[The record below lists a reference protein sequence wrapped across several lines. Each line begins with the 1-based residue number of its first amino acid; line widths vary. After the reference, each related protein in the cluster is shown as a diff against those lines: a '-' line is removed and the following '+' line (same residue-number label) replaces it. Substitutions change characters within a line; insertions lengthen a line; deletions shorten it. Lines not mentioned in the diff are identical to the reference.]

1 MLLVTFK
8 FIIFY
13 YLTTSNI
20 VAASA
25 DWVQVGGDIDGEAA
39 GDQSGGSVSL
49 SEDGSR
55 VAIGAP
61 SNDGGGSDS
70 GHVRVY
76 DYDSSTWVQV
86 GGDIDG
92 EAASDNS
99 GMSVSLS
106 HDGSRVAIGALDN
119 DGGGS
124 GSGHVRVYDY
134 DSSTWVQ
141 VGGDI
146 DGEAADDRSGYI
158 VSLSSD
164 GSRVAVGAFRNDG
177 GGSDSGHV
185 RVYDYDSS
193 AWIQIGGDID
203 GEAAGD
209 ESGRSVSLSS
219 DGSRVAIGA
228 PGNDGSGTNAGHV
241 RVYEFDSSTWIQVGG
256 DIDGEAAGDE
266 SGLSVSLSGDGSRVA
281 IGAHLNDGGGSDSG
295 HVRVYDFDSSTWV
308 QVGGDID
315 GEAAGDQSGDRK
327 SISLSNDGSRVAI
340 GGYLNDGGSTDAGH
354 VRVYEYD
361 TLSSSWIQLG
371 TDIDG
376 DIVDGK
382 SGRLCISSDG
392 RVVAVGA
399 YNANTATGQ
408 VRIWQIAYPP
418 SCQPSVEPSAGP
430 SRVLSAKD
438 WTQIGHD
445 IDGEAAG
452 DKSGYSVSLSG
463 DGSRVAIGAFVNE
476 GDGVGSGHVRVYDY
490 DSSTWGQ
497 VGGDIDGEAAGDN
510 SGRSVSLSSDGS
522 RVAIG
527 ANANDGGGTNS
538 GHVRVYQYDSST
550 WVQVGGDI
558 DGETA
563 GDYSGFTV
571 SLSSVGSRVAVGAY
585 LNDGGG
591 TESGHVRVHEYD
603 SSSWVQVGGD
613 IDGEAAGDR
622 SGLCVSL
629 SSDGSRVAVGAPYN
643 DGGGTDAG
651 HVRVYQFDSSTWIQV
666 GGDIDGEAA
675 EDESGI
681 SVSMSG
687 DGSRVAIGAQF
698 NDGGGSDSGHVRVYD
713 YDSSTWVQVG
723 GDIDGEAAGDWSG
736 RTKSISLSNDGSRVA
751 IGAELNDGG
760 GSDAGHVR
768 VYEYDTLSSSWIQL
782 GTDIDGNIVNGKSG
796 RVSLSSDG
804 RVVAVGAYDA
814 NAGTGQVRIWQIAH
828 PPSGQ
833 PTSQPSGEPSAPPSG
848 VPSHQPTSRDWT
860 QLGQDID
867 GEAAG
872 DYAGISV
879 SLSGDG
885 SRVAIG
891 GNANDEG
898 GSDAGHVR
906 VYDYDSSTWVQ
917 LGEDI
922 DGGAAGDNFGMSV
935 SLSSDG
941 SRVAIGAYLNDGGG
955 TNSGHVRVYAYDSST
970 WVQVGGDIDGEA
982 TDDRSGLSVSLSN
995 DGSRVAIGAYRNDG
1009 GGSDS
1014 GHVRVYVY
1022 DSSAWIQVGG
1032 DIDGEATD
1040 DSSGRSVSLSS
1051 DGSRVAIGAPY
1062 NDGGGIDA
1070 GHVRVYQFDSSAWIQ
1085 VGGDIDGE
1093 AAADESGISVSLSG
1107 DGSRV
1112 AIGAQFNDGG
1122 GSDSG
1127 HVRVYDYDSST
1138 WVQVGGDID
1147 GEAAGDRSGR
1157 TKSIALSIG
1166 GSRVAIGADLN
1177 DGGGTDAGHV
1187 RVYEYDT
1194 LSSSWIQL
1202 GTDIDGNIVDG
1213 KSGRVSIS
1221 SDGGVVAVG
1230 AYDANA
1236 ATGQVRIW
1244 QIAHP
1249 PSGQPTCQPSGE
1261 PSTGPSGVPSYLPT
1275 ARDWTQLGQ
1284 DIDGEAAGDYA
1295 GISVSL
1301 SGDGSRVAIG
1311 AYTNDGGDTNS
1322 GHVRVYDYDSS
1333 NWVQVGGDIDGE
1345 AAEDRSGYAVSL
1357 SSDGSR
1363 VAIGAYKNDGGGSDS
1378 GHVRVYGYDSSTWV
1392 QVGGDIDGE
1401 AADDTSGFAV
1411 SLSSDGSRVAIGA
1424 YKNDG
1429 GGSDSGHVR
1438 VYDYDSSTWVQVGG
1452 DIDGEAADDRS
1463 GFAVSLSRDGSRVAI
1478 GTPYNDG
1485 GGTDAGHV
1493 RVYEFDS
1500 SAWIQVGGDIDG
1512 EAAGDE
1518 SGMSVSMSGD
1528 GSRVAI
1534 GARLNDGGGSN
1545 SGHVRVYDFDS
1556 STWVQVG
1563 GDIDGEATGDQSGDK
1578 KSISLSNDGSRV
1590 AIGAELND
1598 GGGTDAGHVRVFE
1611 YDTLS
1616 SSWIQLGTDIDGD
1629 IVDGKSGRLCLSSD
1643 GRVVAVGA
1651 YNANA
1656 GTGQVRIWQIASQ
1669 ASGQP
1674 SCQPSGEPSAQPS
1687 GVPSLQPT
1695 TRDWTQLGQDID
1707 GEAAGDSTGIS
1718 VSLSGDGSR
1727 VAIGGNANDEG
1738 GSDAGHVRI
1747 YDYDS
1752 STWVQVGE
1760 DIDGE
1765 SAGDNSGISVS
1776 LSSDGNRVAIGAH
1789 LNDGGGTDSGHVR
1802 VYDYD
1807 SSTWVQVGGDIDGE
1821 AAGDYS
1827 GYKLSLSSDG
1837 SRVAIGAYLNNGG
1850 GTNSGH
1856 VRVYEYDSSAWV
1868 QVGGDIDGE
1877 AADDRCGFSVS
1888 LSSDGSRVAIG
1899 APYNDGGGSTAG
1911 HVRVY
1916 EFDSS
1921 TWVQVGGDIDG
1932 EAAADQSGISVS
1944 LSGDGSRVA
1953 IGARYNDGGGSDSGH
1968 VRVYDYDTSS
1978 WVQVGGDIDGEAAG
1992 DLSGHRKTLSLSND
2006 GSRVAIGAELNDGG
2020 GTDAGHVRV
2029 YEYDTLSSSWIQL
2042 GTDIDGD
2049 VVDGKSGRVSISS
2062 DGRIVAV
2069 GAYNVNAASGQ
2080 VRIWQIAHPPSGQ
2093 PSCQPSGEPSAQA
2106 SGVPSGL
2113 PTTRYWTQLGQD
2125 IDGEAAGDYAGISVS
2140 LSGDGSRVAIGAN
2153 ANDEGGSDAGHV
2165 RVYDYDS
2172 STWVQVGEDI
2182 DGEAAGDNSGIS
2194 VSLSSDGSR
2203 VAIGAYF
2210 NDGGGIDSGY
2220 VRVYD
2225 YDSSTWVQVGGDIDG
2240 ESADDNSG
2248 VSVSLS
2254 TDGSHVAIGAFRN
2267 DGGGSDSGHV
2277 RVYFYDSSA
2286 WIQVG
2291 GDIDGEAAGDSS
2303 GRSVSLAND
2312 GSRVAI
2318 GANTNDGRGT
2328 NGGHVRVYEFDSS
2341 TWIQV
2346 GGDIDGEAA
2355 GDESGISV
2363 SLSGNGSRVA
2373 IGARYNDGGGS
2384 DSGHVRVYDYDTS
2397 SWVQVGGD
2405 IDGEAAG
2412 DLSGHR
2418 KTLSLS
2424 NDGSRV
2430 AIGAEL
2436 NDGGGTDA
2444 GHVRVFEYDTLSSSW
2459 IQLGT
2464 DIDGDIVDGKSGRVS
2479 ISSDGRVVAVGAYD
2493 VNAGTGQVR
2502 IWQIAHSPSGQP
2514 SCQPSG
2520 EPSAQP
2526 SGVPSHQ
2533 PMARDWTQLGQDIDG
2548 EAAGDYAG
2556 VSVSLSGDGSRVAIG
2571 ANANDEGGSDAGHV
2585 RVYDYD
2591 SSTWVQVG
2599 EDIDGESAGDNS
2611 GVSVS
2616 LSSDGSR
2623 VAIGAYLDDG
2633 GGTDSGHVR
2642 VYDYDLSTWV
2652 QVGGDI
2658 DGEAADDR
2666 SGLSVSMSNDGSRV
2680 AIGAYRNDGEGTN
2693 SGHVRV
2699 YDYDSSVWVQ
2709 VGGDIDGEAA
2719 GDASGRSVSLSSD
2732 GIRVAIGA
2740 YTNGGGGTDAGHVRV
2755 FEFDSSTWIQVGG
2768 DIDGEA
2774 AADES
2779 GMSVSMSGNGS
2790 RVAIGARFNDGGGS
2804 DSGHV
2809 RVYIYD
2815 SSSWVQVGGDID
2827 GEATGDWSG
2836 STKTLSLSNDGS
2848 RVAIGAELNDGGGT
2862 DAGHVRVYEYD
2873 TLSSSWI
2880 QMGTDI
2886 DGDIVDGRSGR
2897 VSMSSDGRVVA
2908 VGAYNANAGTGQV
2921 RIWQIASLA
2930 SGQPSCQPSGEP
2942 SSQPSGLP
2950 SHQPTARDWTQL
2962 GQDIDGEAA
2971 GDKCGNTV
2979 SLSGDGSRV
2988 VIAASS
2994 NDGGGSG
3001 SGHVRVYDYDSSTW
3015 VQVGEDIDG
3024 EAASDNSGISV
3035 SLSSDG
3041 SRVAI
3046 GANANDGAG
3055 SNSGHVRVYDYDS
3068 STWVQVGGDID
3079 GEAAGDYS
3087 GYAVS
3092 MSSDGSRV
3100 AVGAFLNDGGGSDSG
3115 HVRVYDYDSSAW
3127 IQIGGDIDGE
3137 AAGDESGR
3145 SVSLSS
3151 DGSRVAIGAPYND
3164 GGGSDAGHVRVYE
3177 FDSSTWIQ
3185 VGGDIDGE
3193 AAGDESGMSV
3203 SLSGDGSRV
3212 AIGAPLNDGEGS
3224 NSGHVRVY
3232 DYDTSTW
3239 IQVGGDID
3247 GEGAGD
3253 RSGDKKSISLSDDGS
3268 RVAIGAELNDGGG
3281 SDAGHVR
3288 VFEYDTLSSSWIQ
3301 LGTDIDGDI
3310 VNGNSGR
3317 LSMSSDGRVVAVG
3330 ADSVNAG
3337 SGQVRIWQIS
3347 NLPSSQPSGKP
3358 SGEPSAQPTARDWT
3372 QLGQDIDGEAAGDY
3386 AGISVSLSGD
3396 GSRVAIGGN
3405 ANDEGGSDAGH
3416 VRVYDYDS
3424 STWVQVG
3431 EDIDGEAAGDNSGV
3445 SVSLSS
3451 DGSRVAIGA
3460 YFNDG
3465 GGTDSGHV
3473 RVYDYGSSTWVQVGG
3488 DIDGEAAGDYSGFAV
3503 SLSSVGSRVAI
3514 GAYLN
3519 NGGGTNSGHVRVY
3532 DYDSSVWVQ
3541 VGGDIDGEAA
3551 DDRSGRSVSLS
3562 SAGSRVAIGANT
3574 NDGSGTNTGHVRV
3587 YEFDSSTWVQV
3598 GGDIDGEATADESGM
3613 SVSMSGN
3620 GSRVAI
3626 GARYNA
3632 GAGSRSGHV
3641 RVYDYDSSTWVQV
3654 GGDIDGEAAG
3664 DESGSWKSIS
3674 LSNDGSRVAIGAYL
3688 NDGGGTDAGHVRVYE
3703 YDTLSSS
3710 WIQLGTDI
3718 DGDIVDG
3725 KSGRVSMSS
3734 DGRVVAVGA
3743 YDVNAG
3749 TGQVRIWQIA
3759 PLPSGQPSC
3768 QPSGEPTAQPS
3779 GVPSHQPTARDWT
3792 QLGQDVDGEAAG
3804 DNTGISLSLSGDGS
3818 RVAIGGNANDEGG
3831 SDAGHVRVY
3840 DYDSST
3846 WVQVGEDIDGEAA
3859 GDNSGV
3865 SVSLSSD
3872 GNRVAIGAHLND
3884 GGGTDSGHVR
3894 VYDYDSSTWVQVGGD
3909 IDGEAAGDYSGYAVS
3924 LSSDGSRVAV
3934 GAFLN
3939 DGEGSDSGHVRVY
3952 DYDSSAWVQVG
3963 GNIDGEAA
3971 GDASGRSVSLSS
3983 DGSRVAIGA
3992 NTNDGGG
3999 TDAGHVRV
4007 FEFDSSTWIQVG
4019 GDIDG
4024 EAAGDESGM
4033 SVSMSGDGSR
4043 LAIGAH
4049 FNDGGGSDSGHVRVY
4064 DYDTSTWVQV
4074 GGDIDGEAAGDLSGH
4089 RKTLSLSND
4098 GCRVAIGAELN
4109 DGGGTDAG
4117 HVRVYEYD
4125 TLSSSWI
4132 QLGADIDGDIVDGKS
4147 GRVSVS
4153 SDGRVVAVGAYDA
4166 NSGTGQVRIWH
4177 IAQPPS
4183 GQPSGVPSDH
4193 PTARDWTQLGQ
4204 DIDGEG
4210 AGDSTG
4216 ISVSLSGDGSRVAIG
4231 GNANDEGGSAAGH
4244 VRVYDYDSSTWVQV
4258 GEDIDGEAAGDNS
4271 GMSVSLSSDGSR
4283 VAIGAH
4289 NNDGGGSGSGHVRV
4303 YDYDSSTW
4311 IQVGGDIDGEAAGDY
4326 SGYTVSLS
4334 NVGSRVAIGAFLNDG
4349 GGTNSGHVRVYEF
4362 DSSSWIQIG
4371 GDIDGEAAVDSSG
4384 RCVSLSSDG
4393 SRVAI
4398 GAPNNDGGGTDAGHV
4413 RVYEFDS
4420 STWVQVGGDIDGEAA
4435 ADQSGISVSMCG
4447 DGSRVAIGAQLND
4460 GGGSDS
4466 GHVRVYDY
4474 DSSTW
4479 VQVGG
4484 DIDGEVAGDRS
4495 GSSKSISLSN
4505 DGSRVAI
4512 GAELNDGGGTNA
4524 GHVRVFEYDTLSS
4537 SWIQLGTDIDG
4548 DIVDGKSGRV
4558 SMSSDGR
4565 VVAVGA
4571 YDANA
4576 GTGQVRILQISSLP
4590 SGQASCQ
4597 PSGEPSAQPSGEPTD
4612 QPTGRPSGEPTAQPS
4627 MQPTGHPS
4635 GEPSGQPRGVP
4646 SGQPTAQPSMQPT
4659 GRPSGEPSGQPSG
4672 VPSGQPTGEPTVQP
4686 SMQPTGQPSGVPS
4699 GQPTGEPTVQP
4710 SMQPTGQPIG
4720 EPSGQPS
4727 GEPSGQ
4733 PSGDPSGQPTGD
4745 PTVQPSVQSTG
4756 QPSGEPSV
4764 QPTGEPSGWPSG
4776 DPSSQPSSEPTG
4788 HPSGDPSGQPSEEPT
4803 AQPSMQPTGHPSGEP
4818 SRQPTGEPT
4827 AQPSMQ
4833 PTGQPSGE
4841 PSVPPTGEPSGWP
4854 SGDPSSQPSS
4864 EPTGHPSG
4872 DPSGQ
4877 PSEEPTAPPSMQPT
4891 GHPSGE
4897 PSGQPT
4903 GEPTAQPSMQ
4913 PTGQPSGEPSA
4924 QPSGEPSGWP
4934 SGDPSSQP
4942 SSEPTGHPSGDP
4954 SGQPS
4959 EEPTAPPSMQPTGH
4973 PSGEPSGQPTGEPTA
4988 QPSMQPT
4995 GQPSGEP
5002 SVQPTGEPSGWPS
5015 GDPSSQP
5022 SSEPTGHPSG
5032 DPSGQPSGEPTAPPS
5047 MQPTGH
5053 PSGEPSGQPTG
5064 EPTAQP
5070 SMQPTGQPSGDPSG
5084 QPSEEPTAQPS
5095 VQPTGQPSG
5104 DPSGQPSE
5112 EPTAQ
5117 PSMQPTRHPSGEPSG
5132 QPSGVPSGQPTV
5144 EPTAQPSMQPTG
5156 RPIGE
5161 PSGQPSGEPSGQPT
5175 TQPSSYPSRQP
5186 SCCPSGIPSRWP
5198 SCDPSAQPTSRPN
5211 SVPSSSPSVRPSHVP
5226 VSSVP
5231 TIRGATN
5238 MPTFTPTPSP
5248 TVIPTIPL
5256 VDPPAINMCQISNDG
5271 SYISV
5276 IFDKSTNRATLK
5288 RSHRCVEFLTFDGAA
5303 NALCVWKENSV
5314 LRVYP
5319 TGYEFST
5326 TTDLVGIGDKILV
5339 KDGMLRANC
5348 PTTATVEE
5356 CLKWLTSS
5364 NVQCVVTQPDSP
5376 LSPEIAISVPS
5387 VVSPCTTFI
5396 LDLTASTGSGG
5407 RPWAEVTV
5415 NVSSVFVS
5423 NRSLISASRITDF
5436 YRDDYALSPPT
5447 PLTSDYMVENS
5458 SYAFTVRLCNYLQQC
5473 NSASVTVDVMK
5484 LNVIPIVTVAGSPSR
5499 RMKRS
5504 QTLSISTDAYVSY
5517 CNSSSRYSDMILHWE
5532 VSEKGV
5538 TIDHL
5543 SSTSRDPFKFMLPG
5557 LSLSAGHSYTVTI
5570 VVTDKLFGGQASA
5583 SVFVEITPSDVVAV
5597 ITGGASRIW
5606 SVDDGNIT
5614 VDASNSYDPDAVSK
5628 DLSLLEYKWSC
5639 GQSQSRET
5647 LSYSFCT
5654 ELLSPLRRSSSPQLT
5669 LDMSVANLNDLIGAS
5684 IVISVEVVGSLNR
5697 TDNASVS
5704 YTIIQSNSPRISF
5717 AADPPQVIYTH
5728 RRLELMTL
5736 VEINIESVAEWSV
5749 NDQKLDLS
5757 TITVTS
5763 TFTEFAKPGRYMF
5776 NMAIREFQLVAGSL
5790 YDFSLSVRN
5799 TQGEGLYTTL
5809 TLSVHVV
5816 EVPHSGEFFVSPS
5829 HGTEFLDYFSFAT
5842 SLWAN
5847 DELPLT
5853 YLFGYFGSVEDDYTD
5868 IIALNGR
5875 GHSAFLSEQLLPAG
5889 QEAYNYTLA
5898 CGVYV
5903 FNNLNA
5909 MGHINQSVQVIKA
5922 PIPED
5927 ELTAAIMTQLLHAS
5941 SRQDTVKLKSVISV
5955 GISVLNGAN
5964 CSLAPISCESLG
5976 RYECGKT
5983 SHSCGECL
5991 PELLGQDG
5999 GDGNSPCYNVSEES
6013 SPSVISSNSSCDES
6027 FDCPDMQVC
6036 SRGRCVF
6043 RSKSCPSSC
6052 SDRGKCRFELI
6063 STGVELQQCLIS
6075 DFTCRARC
6083 ECDDGYLGAG
6093 CTVSQSA
6100 VAARQDARLQL
6111 ILSLNETLQYED
6123 VSEDSMTSIIRRV
6136 VNAGSV
6142 STELVESSC
6151 LVLQSIITS
6160 VLELID
6166 GATELSAINA
6176 AGLFDVLDNCDDV
6189 YDRVSH
6195 SSDVQGVSRKLSAK
6209 QIRALENNN
6218 NLREFL
6224 SIFTAESMVA
6234 GESTKNFIQSHSRSS
6249 MSKNAA
6255 NAAFEQ
6261 NVPRTQLESLF
6272 GFPVSKVQLEES
6284 HSGDETL
6291 TRSVILAENNVVNA
6305 SLSSNS
6311 ISVRQLLSSSD
6322 TSTLSEV
6329 SDSHVLITLQ
6339 NKSPQ
6344 KYVTLNESANAT
6356 LFITQCSL
6364 SNRSQSINYTCP
6376 NGEIVSHVCNGANEV
6391 ISTECPNQLYLPACV
6406 VLSSVGPKPSCDLV
6420 SFTPTNVTCNCTVTL
6435 HPPSIERKVGNVGR
6449 SRSAQSLG
6457 YIEIATMS
6465 QHTFEGVISTNRE
6478 VVDLSPRDIL
6488 NGLTIIVMFS
6498 IFWGCG
6504 VLGLFELIRN
6514 SWFSCHREVK
6524 PRERKRQSTLSE
6536 GVSLE
6541 AKQGYLLRYAI
6552 ATSHSRLVDCC

>member
-61 SNDGGGSDS
+61 SNDGGGSAS
-70 GHVRVY
+70 GHIRVY

-92 EAASDNS
+92 EAGGDNS
-99 GMSVSLS
+99 GVSVSLS
-106 HDGSRVAIGALDN
+106 SDGSRVAIGAHTN

-146 DGEAADDRSGYI
+146 DGEAAGDYSGYA
-158 VSLSSD
+158 VSLSSV

-177 GGSDSGHV
+177 GGTNSGHV
-185 RVYDYDSS
+185 RVYEYDSS
-193 AWIQIGGDID
+193 VWVQIGGDID

-209 ESGRSVSLSS
+209 ESGRCVSLSS

-228 PGNDGSGTNAGHV
+228 PDNDGGGTNAGHV

-256 DIDGEAAGDE
+256 DIDGEAAEDE
-266 SGLSVSLSGDGSRVA
+266 SGLSVSLSGNGSRVA
-281 IGAHLNDGGGSDSG
+281 IGAHLNDGGGSNSG
-295 HVRVYDFDSSTWV
+295 HFRVYDFDSSTWV

-315 GEAAGDQSGDRK
+315 GEAAGDQSGSRK

-340 GGYLNDGGSTDAGH
+340 GSYLNDGGGTDSGH

-376 DIVDGK
+376 DIVDGN
-382 SGRLCISSDG
+382 SGRLCMSSDG

-399 YNANTATGQ
+399 YNANAGSGQ

-418 SCQPSVEPSAGP
+418 SCQPSGEPSAGP
-430 SRVLSAKD
+430 SGDPSGRD

-476 GDGVGSGHVRVYDY
+476 GEGIGSGHVRVYDY

-651 HVRVYQFDSSTWIQV
+651 HVRVYEFDSSTWVQV

-760 GSDAGHVR
+760 GTDAGHVR
-768 VYEYDTLSSSWIQL
+768 VFEYDTLSSSWIQL
-782 GTDIDGNIVNGKSG
+782 GTDIDGDIVDGNSG
-796 RVSLSSDG
+796 RVSMSSDG
-804 RVVAVGAYDA
+804 RVVAVGAYNA
-814 NAGTGQVRIWQIAH
+814 NAGTGQVRIWQIASL
-828 PPSGQ
+828 PSGQ
-833 PTSQPSGEPSAPPSG
+833 PSCQPSGEPSAQSIG
-848 VPSHQPTSRDWT
+848 VPSHQPTTRDWT

-872 DYAGISV
+872 D
-879 SLSGDG
+879 
-885 SRVAIG
+885 
-891 GNANDEG
+891 
-898 GSDAGHVR
+898 
-906 VYDYDSSTWVQ
+906 
-917 LGEDI
+917 
-922 DGGAAGDNFGMSV
+922 
-935 SLSSDG
+935 
-941 SRVAIGAYLNDGGG
+941 
-955 TNSGHVRVYAYDSST
+955 
-970 WVQVGGDIDGEA
+970 
-982 TDDRSGLSVSLSN
+982 
-995 DGSRVAIGAYRNDG
+995 
-1009 GGSDS
+1009 
-1014 GHVRVYVY
+1014 
-1022 DSSAWIQVGG
+1022 
-1032 DIDGEATD
+1032 
-1040 DSSGRSVSLSS
+1040 
-1051 DGSRVAIGAPY
+1051 
-1062 NDGGGIDA
+1062 
-1070 GHVRVYQFDSSAWIQ
+1070 
-1085 VGGDIDGE
+1085 
-1093 AAADESGISVSLSG
+1093 
-1107 DGSRV
+1107 
-1112 AIGAQFNDGG
+1112 
-1122 GSDSG
+1122 
-1127 HVRVYDYDSST
+1127 
-1138 WVQVGGDID
+1138 
-1147 GEAAGDRSGR
+1147 
-1157 TKSIALSIG
+1157 
-1166 GSRVAIGADLN
+1166 
-1177 DGGGTDAGHV
+1177 
-1187 RVYEYDT
+1187 
-1194 LSSSWIQL
+1194 
-1202 GTDIDGNIVDG
+1202 
-1213 KSGRVSIS
+1213 
-1221 SDGGVVAVG
+1221 
-1230 AYDANA
+1230 
-1236 ATGQVRIW
+1236 
-1244 QIAHP
+1244 
-1249 PSGQPTCQPSGE
+1249 C
-1261 PSTGPSGVPSYLPT
+1261 
-1275 ARDWTQLGQ
+1275 
-1284 DIDGEAAGDYA
+1284 A

-1311 AYTNDGGDTNS
+1311 AYRNDGGDTNS

-1333 NWVQVGGDIDGE
+1333 TWVQVGEDIDGE

-1363 VAIGAYKNDGGGSDS
+1363 VAIGAYDNDGGGSDS

-1401 AADDTSGFAV
+1401 AAGDTSGFAV

-1493 RVYEFDS
+1493 RVYQFDS

-1518 SGMSVSMSGD
+1518 SGMSVSMSGN

-1545 SGHVRVYDFDS
+1545 SGHIRVYDYDS
-1556 STWVQVG
+1556 STWFQVG

-1598 GGGTDAGHVRVFE
+1598 GGGTDAGNVRVFE

-1629 IVDGKSGRLCLSSD
+1629 IVDGKSGRLCM
-1643 GRVVAVGA
+1643 
-1651 YNANA
+1651 
-1656 GTGQVRIWQIASQ
+1656 
-1669 ASGQP
+1669 
-1674 SCQPSGEPSAQPS
+1674 
-1687 GVPSLQPT
+1687 
-1695 TRDWTQLGQDID
+1695 
-1707 GEAAGDSTGIS
+1707 
-1718 VSLSGDGSR
+1718 
-1727 VAIGGNANDEG
+1727 
-1738 GSDAGHVRI
+1738 
-1747 YDYDS
+1747 
-1752 STWVQVGE
+1752 
-1760 DIDGE
+1760 
-1765 SAGDNSGISVS
+1765 
-1776 LSSDGNRVAIGAH
+1776 
-1789 LNDGGGTDSGHVR
+1789 
-1802 VYDYD
+1802 
-1807 SSTWVQVGGDIDGE
+1807 
-1821 AAGDYS
+1821 
-1827 GYKLSLSSDG
+1827 
-1837 SRVAIGAYLNNGG
+1837 
-1850 GTNSGH
+1850 
-1856 VRVYEYDSSAWV
+1856 
-1868 QVGGDIDGE
+1868 
-1877 AADDRCGFSVS
+1877 
-1888 LSSDGSRVAIG
+1888 
-1899 APYNDGGGSTAG
+1899 
-1911 HVRVY
+1911 
-1916 EFDSS
+1916 
-1921 TWVQVGGDIDG
+1921 
-1932 EAAADQSGISVS
+1932 
-1944 LSGDGSRVA
+1944 
-1953 IGARYNDGGGSDSGH
+1953 
-1968 VRVYDYDTSS
+1968 
-1978 WVQVGGDIDGEAAG
+1978 
-1992 DLSGHRKTLSLSND
+1992 
-2006 GSRVAIGAELNDGG
+2006 
-2020 GTDAGHVRV
+2020 
-2029 YEYDTLSSSWIQL
+2029 
-2042 GTDIDGD
+2042 
-2049 VVDGKSGRVSISS
+2049 
-2062 DGRIVAV
+2062 
-2069 GAYNVNAASGQ
+2069 
-2080 VRIWQIAHPPSGQ
+2080 
-2093 PSCQPSGEPSAQA
+2093 
-2106 SGVPSGL
+2106 
-2113 PTTRYWTQLGQD
+2113 
-2125 IDGEAAGDYAGISVS
+2125 
-2140 LSGDGSRVAIGAN
+2140 
-2153 ANDEGGSDAGHV
+2153 
-2165 RVYDYDS
+2165 
-2172 STWVQVGEDI
+2172 
-2182 DGEAAGDNSGIS
+2182 
-2194 VSLSSDGSR
+2194 
-2203 VAIGAYF
+2203 
-2210 NDGGGIDSGY
+2210 
-2220 VRVYD
+2220 
-2225 YDSSTWVQVGGDIDG
+2225 
-2240 ESADDNSG
+2240 
-2248 VSVSLS
+2248 
-2254 TDGSHVAIGAFRN
+2254 
-2267 DGGGSDSGHV
+2267 
-2277 RVYFYDSSA
+2277 
-2286 WIQVG
+2286 
-2291 GDIDGEAAGDSS
+2291 
-2303 GRSVSLAND
+2303 
-2312 GSRVAI
+2312 
-2318 GANTNDGRGT
+2318 
-2328 NGGHVRVYEFDSS
+2328 
-2341 TWIQV
+2341 
-2346 GGDIDGEAA
+2346 
-2355 GDESGISV
+2355 
-2363 SLSGNGSRVA
+2363 
-2373 IGARYNDGGGS
+2373 
-2384 DSGHVRVYDYDTS
+2384 
-2397 SWVQVGGD
+2397 
-2405 IDGEAAG
+2405 
-2412 DLSGHR
+2412 
-2418 KTLSLS
+2418 
-2424 NDGSRV
+2424 
-2430 AIGAEL
+2430 
-2436 NDGGGTDA
+2436 
-2444 GHVRVFEYDTLSSSW
+2444 
-2459 IQLGT
+2459 
-2464 DIDGDIVDGKSGRVS
+2464 
-2479 ISSDGRVVAVGAYD
+2479 SSDGRVVAVGAYD

-2502 IWQIAHSPSGQP
+2502 IWQIASLPSGQP

-2533 PMARDWTQLGQDIDG
+2533 PTTRDWTQLGQDIDG

-2571 ANANDEGGSDAGHV
+2571 ANNNDDVGSDAGHV

-2591 SSTWVQVG
+2591 SSTWVQLG
-2599 EDIDGESAGDNS
+2599 EDIDGEAGGDNS

-2623 VAIGAYLDDG
+2623 VAIGAHLNDG

-2666 SGLSVSMSNDGSRV
+2666 SGLSVSLSNDGSRV
-2680 AIGAYRNDGEGTN
+2680 AIGAYLNDGEGTN
-2693 SGHVRV
+2693 SGNVRV
-2699 YDYDSSVWVQ
+2699 YDYDSSAWVQ

-2732 GIRVAIGA
+2732 GSRVAIGA
-2740 YTNGGGGTDAGHVRV
+2740 YTNDGGGTDAGHVRV
-2755 FEFDSSTWIQVGG
+2755 YEFDSSTWIQVGG

-2774 AADES
+2774 AGDES
-2779 GMSVSMSGNGS
+2779 GMSVSMSGDGS

-2815 SSSWVQVGGDID
+2815 SSSWVRVGGDID
-2827 GEATGDWSG
+2827 GEGAGDRSG

-2880 QMGTDI
+2880 QLGTDI

-2930 SGQPSCQPSGEP
+2930 SGQPSGQPSGEP

-2988 VIAASS
+2988 AIAASS

-3015 VQVGEDIDG
+3015 VQVGGDIDG

-3046 GANANDGAG
+3046 GAHNNDGGG
-3055 SNSGHVRVYDYDS
+3055 SGSGHVRVYDYDS

-3127 IQIGGDIDGE
+3127 VQVGGNIDGE
-3137 AAGDESGR
+3137 AAGDVSGR

-3151 DGSRVAIGAPYND
+3151 DGSRVAIGAPSND
-3164 GGGSDAGHVRVYE
+3164 GGGTDAGHVRVYE

-3193 AAGDESGMSV
+3193 AAGDASGMSV

-3212 AIGAPLNDGEGS
+3212 AIGAPLNDGGGS
-3224 NSGHVRVY
+3224 DSGHVRVY

-3239 IQVGGDID
+3239 VRVGGDID
-3247 GEGAGD
+3247 GEAAGD
-3253 RSGDKKSISLSDDGS
+3253 LSGDKKSISLSDDGS

-3281 SDAGHVR
+3281 TDAGHVR

-3317 LSMSSDGRVVAVG
+3317 LCMSSDGRVVAVG
-3330 ADSVNAG
+3330 ADGVNAG

-3347 NLPSSQPSGKP
+3347 NLQLSQPSGKP

-3386 AGISVSLSGD
+3386 AGISVSLSGDGSRVAIGANANDEGGTDAGHVRVYDYDSSTWVQVGEDIDGEAGGDNSGVSVSLSSDGSRVAIGAYFNDGGGTDSGHVRVYDYDSSTWVQVGGDIDGEAAGDYSGFAVSLSSVGSRVAIGAYLNNGGGTNSGHVRVYDYDSSAWVQVGGDIDGEAADDRSGRSVSLSSDGSRVAIGANTNDGSGTNAGHVRVYELDSSTWVQVGGDIDGEATADESGMSVSMSGDGSRVAIGARYNAGAGSRSGHFRVYDYDSSTWVQVGGDIDGEAASDESGSWKSISLSNDGSRVAIGAELNDGGGTDAGHVRVYEYDSLSSSWIQLGTDIDGDIVNGKSGRVCMSSDGRVVAVGAYDVNAGTGQVRIWQIASLPSGQPSCQPSGEPSAQPSGVPSHQPTTRDWTQLGQDIDGEAAGDNTGISVSLSGD

-3445 SVSLSS
+3445 SVSMSS
-3451 DGSRVAIGA
+3451 DGS
-3460 YFNDG
+3460 
-3465 GGTDSGHV
+3465 
-3473 RVYDYGSSTWVQVGG
+3473 
-3488 DIDGEAAGDYSGFAV
+3488 
-3503 SLSSVGSRVAI
+3503 
-3514 GAYLN
+3514 
-3519 NGGGTNSGHVRVY
+3519 
-3532 DYDSSVWVQ
+3532 
-3541 VGGDIDGEAA
+3541 
-3551 DDRSGRSVSLS
+3551 
-3562 SAGSRVAIGANT
+3562 
-3574 NDGSGTNTGHVRV
+3574 
-3587 YEFDSSTWVQV
+3587 
-3598 GGDIDGEATADESGM
+3598 
-3613 SVSMSGN
+3613 
-3620 GSRVAI
+3620 
-3626 GARYNA
+3626 
-3632 GAGSRSGHV
+3632 
-3641 RVYDYDSSTWVQV
+3641 
-3654 GGDIDGEAAG
+3654 
-3664 DESGSWKSIS
+3664 
-3674 LSNDGSRVAIGAYL
+3674 
-3688 NDGGGTDAGHVRVYE
+3688 
-3703 YDTLSSS
+3703 
-3710 WIQLGTDI
+3710 
-3718 DGDIVDG
+3718 
-3725 KSGRVSMSS
+3725 
-3734 DGRVVAVGA
+3734 
-3743 YDVNAG
+3743 
-3749 TGQVRIWQIA
+3749 
-3759 PLPSGQPSC
+3759 
-3768 QPSGEPTAQPS
+3768 
-3779 GVPSHQPTARDWT
+3779 
-3792 QLGQDVDGEAAG
+3792 
-3804 DNTGISLSLSGDGS
+3804 
-3818 RVAIGGNANDEGG
+3818 
-3831 SDAGHVRVY
+3831 
-3840 DYDSST
+3840 
-3846 WVQVGEDIDGEAA
+3846 
-3859 GDNSGV
+3859 
-3865 SVSLSSD
+3865 
-3872 GNRVAIGAHLND
+3872 RVAIGAHLND

-3924 LSSDGSRVAV
+3924 LSSVGNRVAIS
-3934 GAFLN
+3934 AYSN
-3939 DGEGSDSGHVRVY
+3939 DGGGTNSGHVRVY
-3952 DYDSSAWVQVG
+3952 DYDSSAWVQIG
-3963 GNIDGEAA
+3963 GDIDGEAA
-3971 GDASGRSVSLSS
+3971 GDVSGRSVSLSS

-3999 TDAGHVRV
+3999 TNVGHVRV
-4007 FEFDSSTWIQVG
+4007 YEFDSSTWVQVG
-4019 GDIDG
+4019 NDIDG

-4043 LAIGAH
+4043 VAIGAQ

-4074 GGDIDGEAAGDLSGH
+4074 GGDIDGEAAGDRSGH

-4098 GCRVAIGAELN
+4098 GSRVAIGAELN
-4109 DGGGTDAG
+4109 DGGGSDAG
-4117 HVRVYEYD
+4117 HVRVYDYD
-4125 TLSSSWI
+4125 TLSSSWT
-4132 QLGADIDGDIVDGKS
+4132 QLGTDIDGDIVDGKS
-4147 GRVSVS
+4147 GRVSMS
-4153 SDGRVVAVGAYDA
+4153 SDGRVVAVGAYNA
-4166 NSGTGQVRIWH
+4166 NAGTGQVRIWQ

-4183 GQPSGVPSDH
+4183 GQPSGVPSYH

-4204 DIDGEG
+4204 DIDGDA
-4210 AGDSTG
+4210 AGDYTG

-4231 GNANDEGGSAAGH
+4231 ANTNDEGGSDAGH

-4311 IQVGGDIDGEAAGDY
+4311 VQVGGDVDGEAAGDY

-4362 DSSSWIQIG
+4362 DSSTWIQIG

-4420 STWVQVGGDIDGEAA
+4420 STWVQVGGDIEGEAA

-4474 DSSTW
+4474 DTSTW

-4484 DIDGEVAGDRS
+4484 DIDGEAAGDRS

-4548 DIVDGKSGRV
+4548 DIVDGNSGRV

-4571 YDANA
+4571 YNANA
-4576 GTGQVRILQISSLP
+4576 GTGQVRIWQIAHPP
-4590 SGQASCQ
+4590 SGQASYQ

-4627 MQPTGHPS
+4627 MQPTGQPS
-4635 GEPSGQPRGVP
+4635 GEPSGQPSGVPSGKPTGDPTVQPSMQPTGQPSGVP
-4646 SGQPTAQPSMQPT
+4646 SGQPTGEPTVQPSMQPTGRPIGEPSGQPSGEPSGQPTTQPTAYPSAFPSRQPSGNPTTQPSMQPTGQPSGEPSGQPSGVPSGKPTGDPTVQPSMQPTGQPSGVPSGQPTAEPTVQPSMQPTGRPIGEPSGQPSGEPSGQPTMQPTAYPSAFPSRQPSGNPTTQPSMQPTGQPSGEPSGQPSGVPSGQPTGEPTAQPSMQPT

-4699 GQPTGEPTVQP
+4699 GQPTGVPTVQP
-4710 SMQPTGQPIG
+4710 SMQPTGRPIG

-4733 PSGDPSGQPTGD
+4733 PTTQPTAYPSAFPSRQPSGNPTTQPSMQPTGQPSGEPSGQPSGVPSGQPTGDPTAQPSMQPTGRPSGEPSGQPSGVPSGQPTGD
-4745 PTVQPSVQSTG
+4745 PTVQPSVQPTG

-4776 DPSSQPSSEPTG
+4776 DPSSQPSSEPTD

-4818 SRQPTGEPT
+4818 SGQPTGEPT
-4827 AQPSMQ
+4827 AQ
-4833 PTGQPSGE
+4833 
-4841 PSVPPTGEPSGWP
+4841 
-4854 SGDPSSQPSS
+4854 
-4864 EPTGHPSG
+4864 
-4872 DPSGQ
+4872 
-4877 PSEEPTAPPSMQPT
+4877 PSMQPT

-4913 PTGQPSGEPSA
+4913 PTGQPSGN
-4924 QPSGEPSGWP
+4924 
-4934 SGDPSSQP
+4934 
-4942 SSEPTGHPSGDP
+4942 P

-4959 EEPTAPPSMQPTGH
+4959 
-4973 PSGEPSGQPTGEPTA
+4973 GEPTA

-4995 GQPSGEP
+4995 G
-5002 SVQPTGEPSGWPS
+5002 
-5015 GDPSSQP
+5015 
-5022 SSEPTGHPSG
+5022 
-5032 DPSGQPSGEPTAPPS
+5032 
-5047 MQPTGH
+5047 
-5053 PSGEPSGQPTG
+5053 
-5064 EPTAQP
+5064 
-5070 SMQPTGQPSGDPSG
+5070 
-5084 QPSEEPTAQPS
+5084 
-5095 VQPTGQPSG
+5095 
-5104 DPSGQPSE
+5104 
-5112 EPTAQ
+5112 
-5117 PSMQPTRHPSGEPSG
+5117 HPSGEPSG
-5132 QPSGVPSGQPTV
+5132 QPSGVPSGQPTG

-5175 TQPSSYPSRQP
+5175 TQPSGYPSRQP
-5186 SCCPSGIPSRWP
+5186 SCCPSGIPSGWP

-5288 RSHRCVEFLTFDGAA
+5288 RSHRCVEFLTFSGAA

-5356 CLKWLTSS
+5356 CLKWMTSS

-5415 NVSSVFVS
+5415 NVSSVLVS

-5499 RMKRS
+5499 RVKRS
-5504 QTLSISTDAYVSY
+5504 QTLSISADAYVSY

-5763 TFTEFAKPGRYMF
+5763 TFTEFAKPGRYMY

-5799 TQGEGLYTTL
+5799 TRGEGLYTTL

-5853 YLFGYFGSVEDDYTD
+5853 YLFGYFGSVEDDHTN

-5927 ELTAAIMTQLLHAS
+5927 ELTAAILTQLLDAS

-6100 VAARQDARLQL
+6100 VAVRQDARLQL

-6151 LVLQSIITS
+6151 LVLQSIITF

-6189 YDRVSH
+6189 YDRLSH
-6195 SSDVQGVSRKLSAK
+6195 SSDVQSVSRKLSAR

-6224 SIFTAESMVA
+6224 SVFTAESMVA

-6261 NVPRTQLESLF
+6261 NVPQTQLESLF
-6272 GFPVSKVQLEES
+6272 GFPVSKLQLEES
-6284 HSGDETL
+6284 DSGDETL

-6311 ISVRQLLSSSD
+6311 ISVRQLFSSSD

-6356 LFITQCSL
+6356 LFITRCSL
-6364 SNRSQSINYTCP
+6364 SNMSQSINYTCP
-6376 NGEIVSHVCNGANEV
+6376 NGEIVSHVCNAANEV
-6391 ISTECPNQLYLPACV
+6391 ISTECPTQLYLPTCV

-6435 HPPSIERKVGNVGR
+6435 HQPSIERKVGNVGR

-6541 AKQGYLLRYAI
+6541 AKQDYLLRYAI